1 MPLVL
6 LLPVWLL
13 LFRLLIACDHF
24 YDPVFLTPRVLLQT
38 SSFFFRFP
46 STFALF
52 CEQFMNHHKVNAIRV
67 PFTSSSIHQNKP
79 LQNLPSQPPSAELGE
94 ERGRENRSILRNKS
108 SEVRLSGLNVELNHW
123 LSDLPHPSFLTY
135 EVGML
140 LMLSSQE
147 WGEDSKRSKCNYI
160 IKLNGS

>member
-24 YDPVFLTPRVLLQT
+24 YDPVFLTPRVLLRT

-52 CEQFMNHHKVNAIRV
+52 CEQFMNQHKVNVIRV
-67 PFTSSSIHQNKP
+67 PFTSSSIRQNKP

-94 ERGRENRSILRNKS
+94 ERGRENGSVLRNKS
-108 SEVRLSGLNVELNHW
+108 SEVRLLRVKCGAQSLTEWPPSPQFPHLWSRDVTYAF
-123 LSDLPHPSFLTY
+123 LP
-135 EVGML
+135 GMG
-140 LMLSSQE
+140 
-147 WGEDSKRSKCNYI
+147 WGFKT
-160 IKLNGS
+160 